1 MISLDFM
8 TLKNVDR
15 ETQELR
21 ERNEARVAAIKEQ
34 MGRKFVLHPDNA
46 PRKLKHKKV
55 LKAV

>member
-8 TLKNVDR
+8 SLKSVDQA
-15 ETQELR
+15 TQELR
-21 ERNEARVAAIKEQ
+21 DRNAARVAAIKEQ